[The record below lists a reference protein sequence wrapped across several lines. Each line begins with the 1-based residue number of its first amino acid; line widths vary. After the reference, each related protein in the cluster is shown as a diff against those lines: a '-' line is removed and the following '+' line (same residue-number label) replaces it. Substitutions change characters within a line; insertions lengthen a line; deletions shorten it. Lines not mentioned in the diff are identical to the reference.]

1 MRGYANILMRLNRC
15 FFSIKYNEL
24 IKEYN
29 EIWDKVS
36 NSIQKRVYS
45 KSVHNEKYLKSKTKS
60 YEGKFNKT
68 FYDDGNPKE
77 V

>member
-1 MRGYANILMRLNRC
+1 MLPQMRGYANILMRLNKC

-45 KSVHNEKYLKSKTKS
+45 KSVHN
-60 YEGKFNKT
+60 
-68 FYDDGNPKE
+68 
-77 V
+77 